1 MSGGG
6 DAAPLRGAG
15 PGPLDPI
22 RNLDG
27 VRGLAIL
34 LVVFFHLP
42 TEPGWGG
49 ALGLTLPFGWMGVQL
64 FFVLSGFLIT
74 RILLRD
80 KGDRLGAY
88 LKRFYVRRVLRIF
101 PLYYG
106 YLLVLALVY
115 AATAVPAQLETYW
128 PYLTTFTWN
137 WTRADA
143 GWEESNRFVHLW
155 SLSVEEQFYLFW
167 PLLVFALPRRGVQ
180 LAAVAAIVGCPFVRM
195 SFADVYAARGL
206 DAYTVYDATYWNTL
220 GQLDAFAWGALLA
233 LAPAATLARVP
244 ARAALAVAAAAF
256 LVAGVGWQLYTV
268 APPAPLADA
277 HLEVTLATAGYWFPL
292 GLPTPLGAASAQHVW
307 GYTLIDMLSAA
318 LVLYAVTR
326 PPTWLLANRVVVDV
340 GQVSYGMYVLHLP
353 VLALVTWLGA
363 GALEVTSWAGAVVYL
378 ATLYG
383 ASKAVFLL
391 WERPFLRLKARFAP

>member
-1 MSGGG
+1 MTS
-6 DAAPLRGAG
+6 ARRQPA

-34 LVVFFHLP
+34 LVVLFHLP
-42 TEPGWGG
+42 MSPGWGG

-74 RILLRD
+74 RILLRS
-80 KGDRLGAY
+80 KEERLGPY

-115 AATAVPAQLETYW
+115 AATANPGQLERYW
-128 PYLTTFTWN
+128 PYLATFTWN

-143 GWEESNRFVHLW
+143 AWEESNLFVHLW
-155 SLSVEEQFYLFW
+155 SLSVEEQFYLLW
-167 PLLVFALPRRGVQ
+167 PLLAFALPRRG
-180 LAAVAAIVGCPFVRM
+180 LLIAALTAICACPFVRM
-195 SFADVYAARGL
+195 ACADAYTARGL
-206 DAYTVYDATYWNTL
+206 APYTVFDATYWNTL
-220 GQLDAFAWGALLA
+220 GQLDAFAWGALLTLVPANA
-233 LAPAATLARVP
+233 LARAP
-244 ARAALAVAAAAF
+244 ARATLLGAAVLFA
-256 LVAGVGWQLYTV
+256 VAGVGWQLWTV
-268 APPAPLADA
+268 APPPPLQDA
-277 HLEVTLATAGYWFPL
+277 HCEVTLATAGYWFPL
-292 GLPTPLGAASAQHVW
+292 GLPTPLGASSAQHVW
-307 GYTLIDMLSAA
+307 GYTVIDMLSAA
-318 LVLYAVTR
+318 LVLYAITR
-326 PPTWLLANRVVVDV
+326 PPTWLLANRAIVDV

-363 GALEVTSWAGAVVYL
+363 GRLEVTSWAGAACYL
-378 ATLYG
+378 AILYG
-383 ASKAVFLL
+383 LSKAVFLL